1 LWCGIDPRDAEEEEE
16 DKEESV
22 ERAEIDS
29 DLGFIM
35 VWLIVADLIVF
46 DKEGK
51 DGDLGCKC

>member
-1 LWCGIDPRDAEEEEE
+1 MDPRDAEEEEE

-35 VWLIVADLIVF
+35 VWFIVADLMVF